1 MRLSKVAWS
10 ILVGGIFII
19 AFVALYLVYLRE
31 QRAQE
36 PLNQSLT
43 VAQTV
48 LPKLT
53 TETTNLENAL
63 TETEDRLDEAKSHL
77 QTAEAT
83 FPTRRVESIEVDE
96 VLFGIADSW
105 DLEITNLTATE
116 PGDMAAPVEVEME
129 DIEAE
134 DIEVEDIDFTV
145 TTFIVQVEGEVADIL
160 DFIHSV
166 ATHTNFTAATIELVT
181 MEVPVPLTDAEKE
194 ELTDEEIEQAEIPS
208 ATLTLTIYNY
218 QGE

>member
-1 MRLSKVAWS
+1 MRLSRTAWL
-10 ILVGGIFII
+10 ILVIGVFVI
-19 AFVALYLVYLRE
+19 AFVGLYMIYLRE

-36 PLNQSLT
+36 PLNEALS

-63 TETEDRLDEAKSHL
+63 AEMEDRLDEAKSHL
-77 QTAEAT
+77 QTAKAT

-116 PGDMAAPVEVEME
+116 PGDKAVPVEV
-129 DIEAE
+129 EAE
-134 DIEVEDIDFTV
+134 DIEVENIDFTV
-145 TTFIVQVEGEVADIL
+145 TTFTVQVEGEVVDIL

-181 MEVPVPLTDAEKE
+181 MEVPIPLTDIEKE
-194 ELTDEEIEQAEIPS
+194 ELTDEEIEQAEKPS

-218 QGE
+218 QGDKYG

>member
-1 MRLSKVAWS
+1 MRLSRTAWL
-10 ILVGGIFII
+10 ILVIGVFVI
-19 AFVALYLVYLRE
+19 AFAGLYMIYLRE

-36 PLNQSLT
+36 PLNEALA
-43 VAQTV
+43 VAQTI

-53 TETTNLENAL
+53 TEATKLENTLA
-63 TETEDRLDEAKSHL
+63 EMEDRLAQAKSHL
-77 QTAEAT
+77 QTAKAT

-96 VLFGIADSW
+96 VLFGTADSW

-116 PGDMAAPVEVEME
+116 PGDLTVPVEVEAE

-134 DIEVEDIDFTV
+134 DIEVEDINFTV
-145 TTFIVQVEGEVADIL
+145 TTFTVQVKGEVADIL
-160 DFIHSV
+160 NFIHSV
-166 ATHTNFTAATIELVT
+166 VNHRDFDSATVELVNIV
-181 MEVPVPLTDAEKE
+181 VPEPLTLAEKG
-194 ELTDEEIEQAEIPS
+194 ELTEDEIEEAEIPS